1 MEGTMRVILG
11 SVAALAMISSASAAD
26 LPYKAPPPAPVM
38 APVWN
43 WTGFY
48 IGVNGGYSW
57 GRSSRDLNFFNPL
70 NGVALATGTGGGRDL
85 NGGLFGGQL
94 GYNWQTA
101 NWVFGIETDA
111 QWTGQKGSTTVLC
124 AVTGCFPTAVAAGTG
139 VSAGI
144 TDKLE
149 WFGTFRGRGGVLV
162 TPSVL
167 LYVTGGLAY
176 GSVKTDL
183 GLAGFTATGIPV
195 AVGGSVSS
203 DKFGWT
209 IGGGIE
215 AMFAGNWSAKL
226 EYLYMDLGSISNSVV
241 LPTAGGF
248 PLGANVTS
256 RVTDSI
262 IRAGINYHFNYGG
275 PVVARY

>member
-1 MEGTMRVILG
+1 MKKRSWL
-11 SVAALAMISSASAAD
+11 LATLLIGATAPAFAAD
-26 LPYKAPPPAPVM
+26 LRRPPPPPPPPLPVL
-38 APVWN
+38 N

-57 GRSSRDLNFFNPL
+57 GRASRDLNFFNPVT
-70 NGVALATGTGGGRDL
+70 GVALATASGAGRDL
-85 NGGLFGGQL
+85 NGGLFGGQI
-94 GYNWQTA
+94 GYNWQTS

-124 AVTGCFPTAVAAGTG
+124 PVIGCFPTAVAAGTG
-139 VSAGI
+139 VSATL
-144 TDKLE
+144 TDQLE

-167 LYVTGGLAY
+167 LYATGGAAY
-176 GSVKTDL
+176 GSLKSDL

-195 AVGGSVSS
+195 TVAASTSS
-203 DKFGWT
+203 TKFGWT
-209 IGGGIE
+209 VGGGIE
-215 AMFAGNWSAKL
+215 AMFGTNWSGKL

-241 LPTAGGF
+241 LPTAAGF
-248 PLGANVTS
+248 PLGANVTT
-256 RVTDSI
+256 RVTDNI
-262 IRAGINYHFNYGG
+262 FRAGINYHFNYGAD